1 MKTSSYETEYI
12 SAPNITP
19 LVDVSLILVIIFM
32 VTAPML
38 MQAGIRVLES
48 KTGVAVGKHAASE
61 NICINL
67 KASGELTLDGKRVS
81 WKSLS
86 GELRKALRKSKDKL
100 VAITAEKEN
109 MVDDVVRILD
119 ISRQNGAKK
128 LAIMK
133 GQEERGEKRGGHE

>member
-1 MKTSSYETEYI
+1 MKISPHETEYI

-67 KASGELTLDGKRVS
+67 KASGELTLNGKSVG
-81 WKSLS
+81 WKTLP
-86 GELRKALRKSKDKL
+86 GELQKALRKSKDKL
-100 VAITAEKEN
+100 VAITAEEET
-109 MVDDVVRILD
+109 MVDDVVRLLD
-119 ISRQNGAKK
+119 ISRQNGARK

-133 GQEERGEKRGGHE
+133 DSRRKT

>member
-1 MKTSSYETEYI
+1 MKISPFETEYI

-48 KTGVAVGKHAASE
+48 KTGVATGKCAVSE
-61 NICINL
+61 NVCINL
-67 KASGELTLDGKRVS
+67 KATGELTLNGQSVQWKTLPGK
-81 WKSLS
+81 
-86 GELRKALRKSKDKL
+86 LRKALNKSQDKL
-100 VAITAEKEN
+100 VAITAEEKN
-109 MVDDVVRILD
+109 MVDDVVRLLD

-133 GQEERGEKRGGHE
+133 EHGNNNE

>member
-1 MKTSSYETEYI
+1 MKISTYETEYI

-38 MQAGIRVLES
+38 MQAGIRVIES
-48 KTGVAVGKHAASE
+48 KAGASVGKHAASE

-67 KASGELTLDGKRVS
+67 KASGELTLDGKSVG
-81 WKSLS
+81 WKNLPR
-86 GELRKALRKSKDKL
+86 ELRKALKKSKDKL
-100 VAITAEKEN
+100 VAITAEEEN
-109 MVDDVVRILD
+109 MVNDVVRILD

-133 GQEERGEKRGGHE
+133 GHGEKHE

>member
-1 MKTSSYETEYI
+1 MKISPHETEYI

-48 KTGVAVGKHAASE
+48 KTGAAVGKHAVSE
-61 NICINL
+61 NICISL
-67 KASGELTLDGKRVS
+67 KASGELTLDGKRVE
-81 WKSLS
+81 WKALPR
-86 GELRKALRKSKDKL
+86 ELRKALKKSKDKL

-133 GQEERGEKRGGHE
+133 DMKERGEEYE